1 MPFLDVTDV
10 LLDPDFVDLSLV
22 CYRQVQT
29 VDEDNFPTNTAQA
42 IPFSGVVTVD
52 RSLEAKRMAAGQNIN
67 GAILIV
73 TQFRLTQG
81 QPGLDADIVT
91 YRGRDYR
98 VTFVDP
104 YTAYGAGFVQAHCE
118 LLEFDGERRLSND
131 STTAGYLTPV
141 GDSPPYDEDL
151 ERLISRWIRG
161 VTGLAATLVYPRW
174 TDPQKQIPK
183 NGTTGARSVSPAFR
197 RTSTRRTCRAKRTQ
211 NSGRMRP

>member
-1 MPFLDVTDV
+1 MPFLDVTEV
-10 LLDPDFVDLSLV
+10 LYDPDFVDTTLV
-22 CYRQVQT
+22 CHRQVQT
-29 VDEDNFPTNTAQA
+29 TDADNFPVNTPDD

-81 QPGLDADIVT
+81 QPGLDADVVT

-118 LLEFDGERRLSND
+118 LMDFDG
-131 STTAGYLTPV
+131 GTPI
-141 GDSPPYDEDL
+141 E
-151 ERLISRWIRG
+151 
-161 VTGLAATLVYPRW
+161 
-174 TDPQKQIPK
+174 
-183 NGTTGARSVSPAFR
+183 
-197 RTSTRRTCRAKRTQ
+197 
-211 NSGRMRP
+211 

>member
-1 MPFLDVTDV
+1 MGSFSGDSVRREEKIMPFLDVTDV

-81 QPGLDADIVT
+81 CLPVT
-91 YRGRDYR
+91 QRQNS
-98 VTFVDP
+98 TLISF
-104 YTAYGAGFVQAHCE
+104 YTAA
-118 LLEFDGERRLSND
+118 DG
-131 STTAGYLTPV
+131 TA
-141 GDSPPYDEDL
+141 
-151 ERLISRWIRG
+151 
-161 VTGLAATLVYPRW
+161 
-174 TDPQKQIPK
+174 
-183 NGTTGARSVSPAFR
+183 
-197 RTSTRRTCRAKRTQ
+197 
-211 NSGRMRP
+211 